1 MCGLRL
7 LTDYEIKTAK
17 SHLSK
22 LRFTETTETTEGTTQ
37 QQFTVGKL
45 CYHSRVCMCHSWYNS
60 KDMYIISSP
69 HLHCKFSVWNTYIL
83 WRNSITISVY
93 EHDVAI
99 ANKKKET
106 GARKAAW
113 KKYF

>member
-1 MCGLRL
+1 
-7 LTDYEIKTAK
+7 
-17 SHLSK
+17 
-22 LRFTETTETTEGTTQ
+22 
-37 QQFTVGKL
+37 
-45 CYHSRVCMCHSWYNS
+45 
-60 KDMYIISSP
+60 MYIISSP

-106 GARKAAW
+106 GARKTAW

>member
-69 HLHCKFSVWNTYIL
+69 HH
-83 WRNSITISVY
+83 SITISVY
-93 EHDVAI
+93 EHEVAL

>member
-17 SHLSK
+17 SHYSK

-69 HLHCKFSVWNTYIL
+69 HLHCST
-83 WRNSITISVY
+83 TISVY
-93 EHDVAI
+93 EHEVAL